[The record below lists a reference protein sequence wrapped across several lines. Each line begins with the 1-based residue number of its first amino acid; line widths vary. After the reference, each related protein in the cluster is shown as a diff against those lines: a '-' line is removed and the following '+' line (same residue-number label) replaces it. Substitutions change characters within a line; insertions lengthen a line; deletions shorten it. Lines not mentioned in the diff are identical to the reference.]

1 MARKRG
7 SPVLI
12 ELMATQPD
20 GPSSPDALHAAPT
33 ADGATSQLKLRL
45 ADEELETK
53 PTAVTASGATMAMPP
68 QTRREGIMAGPG
80 WLRQIAKLP
89 PVAWLA
95 VGLVVLMLAGVWYL
109 AFRTGQT
116 KQAQQD
122 DQRRLRELGL
132 APEPSN
138 AAPGNPTL
146 AQPQQPLALPT
157 VPQPRPQPEQP
168 AAPALTPALG
178 AGASTNAIAA
188 DAQLI
193 AGNNYL
199 VCGIF
204 KRQSD
209 ADAAA
214 AYLVSKGLPARIITP
229 NQLSAGSSGKDFMVI
244 IQKGYSREE
253 YRASGLREKVQS
265 LGRMWRAE
273 DKRAP
278 TDFAQPYWDRY
289 KDR

>member
-20 GPSSPDALHAAPT
+20 GRSSPDTLPAAPT
-33 ADGATSQLKLRL
+33 AEGTKAQLKLRL
-45 ADEELETK
+45 ADEELDAK
-53 PTAVTASGATMAMPP
+53 PTAATMSGATMAMPP
-68 QTRREGIMAGPG
+68 QTRREGNVGGPG

-95 VGLVVLMLAGVWYL
+95 IGLVVLIVTGVWYV
-109 AFRTGQT
+109 AFRSGQT
-116 KQAQQD
+116 KQSQQD
-122 DQRRLRELGL
+122 EQRRLRELGL
-132 APEPSN
+132 APDPSS
-138 AAPGNPTL
+138 AALGNVPPTR
-146 AQPQQPLALPT
+146 PQQPFVLPAP
-157 VPQPRPQPEQP
+157 PQPRLQPEQP
-168 AAPALTPALG
+168 VTPTTG
-178 AGASTNAIAA
+178 SNTRSNAIAA
-188 DAQLI
+188 DAQLL
-193 AGNNYL
+193 AGYNYL

-204 KRQSD
+204 KRQTD
-209 ADAAA
+209 ADDAA

-229 NQLSAGSSGKDFMVI
+229 NQLSAGSSSKDFMVI